1 MSDYETLRQRHV
13 AEFQQRGPEYLERIA
28 WPEER
33 LRHERERL
41 LRALIRAAVE
51 HSPWHRKRLTDV
63 DPERVTEADLPNIPP
78 MTKDDLM
85 ANFDGIVT
93 DHRLDREIVEAH
105 LAGLTDDAYLLDEFH
120 AVSSGG
126 SSGTRGIFVYGW
138 DAWMVGLLTMT
149 RFRVAHQISDPELR
163 TKPVAAI
170 AAGKA
175 THMTFAQ
182 ARTFRSDRLH
192 VTPIPATLPLPEIV
206 DRLNALQPGALS
218 GYPSMLY
225 ALAREAEAGRLHVT
239 PRIIGPNSEPLLPEM
254 RRAFEEVW
262 RCPILNVYGT
272 SEGVSAASC
281 GKGRGMHLGEDV
293 AIFEPVDGGGRAV
306 PPGVRAA
313 GMYVTNLYNTVLPLI
328 RYELTDEVTLLDE
341 PCVCGSKMRR
351 IDDIEGRT
359 DDVFTYRGGVVVH
372 PLVFRSVLGAE
383 RAIIEY
389 QVRQTETGADIF
401 VRSHGSPDLGSL
413 EAGIER
419 QLAASGLGKPVVKV
433 QTVDAFDRQATG
445 KLKRFVP
452 SSPPQVP

>member
-1 MSDYETLRQRHV
+1 VTDYEKLRERHV
-13 AEFQQRGPEYLERIA
+13 AEFQRRLPEYLERIA
-28 WPEER
+28 WPEQR
-33 LRHERERL
+33 LRHEREHL
-41 LRALIRAAVE
+41 LRALIRAAKE
-51 HSPWHRKRLTDV
+51 HSSWHRERLAGV
-63 DPERVTEADLPNIPP
+63 DPERVTEADLPKISP

-85 ANFDGIVT
+85 ANFDDIVT
-93 DHRLDREIVEAH
+93 DHRLTRELVEAH

-120 AVSSGG
+120 AVASGG
-126 SSGTRGIFVYGW
+126 SSGTRGVFVYGW
-138 DAWMVGLLTMT
+138 DAWMVSVLTMT

-206 DRLNALQPGALS
+206 DRLNALHPGALS

-225 ALAREAEAGRLHVT
+225 ALAREAESGRLRVT
-239 PRIIGPNSEPLLPEM
+239 PRILGPNSEPLLPEM

-272 SEGVSAASC
+272 SEGVSASSC

-293 AIFEPVDGGGRAV
+293 AIFEPVDSEGRAV
-306 PPGVRAA
+306 APGVRASK
-313 GMYVTNLYNTVLPLI
+313 MYVTNLYNTVLPLI

-341 PCVCGSKMRR
+341 PCACGSKMRR

-359 DDVFTYRGGVVVH
+359 DDVFTYPGGVVVH
-372 PLVFRSVLGAE
+372 PLVFRSVLGGD
-383 RAIIEY
+383 RTIIEY
-389 QVRQTETGADIF
+389 QVRQSESGADIA
-401 VRSHGSPDLGSL
+401 VRALGSPNLESL
-413 EAGIER
+413 KTRIER
-419 QLAASGLGKPVVKV
+419 ELAAVGLGNPVVIV
-433 QTVDAFDRQATG
+433 RTVDKFDRQATG
-445 KLKRFVP
+445 KLKRFIR
-452 SSPPQVP
+452 SSA